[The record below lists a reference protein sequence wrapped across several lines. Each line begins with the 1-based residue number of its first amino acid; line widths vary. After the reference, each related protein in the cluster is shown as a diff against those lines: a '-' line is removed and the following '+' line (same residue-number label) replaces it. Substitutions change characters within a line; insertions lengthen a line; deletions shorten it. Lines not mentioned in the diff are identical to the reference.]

1 MEEQKNEN
9 VEKVNNEVKA
19 EVKTENGKG
28 KKSKK
33 GLIIA
38 IIAVVLAIIVG
49 ISLFVAYHS
58 SQFALLVSET
68 NKITS
73 MEMLKADGTVDQDAK
88 IDMEIK
94 TKGSYAVVEQ
104 TLKEYLNETLETSKK
119 APEIIKTEDIEKL
132 MSFENIKND
141 GPEFTQTKAKIA
153 EMRKAGEEYIEQLLS
168 LCEKERFLTVIDDK
182 DISDY
187 YKEIYKKLAVDEETE
202 KELNET
208 KEKGE
213 KAKKQITASFDYIE
227 NIFNFL
233 SEHKSDWTIMG
244 NQIMFY
250 NQSVLNQYQ
259 QIVSNVPEEIK

>member
-9 VEKVNNEVKA
+9 VENVNNEVKA

>member
-9 VEKVNNEVKA
+9 VENVNNEVKA

-38 IIAVVLAIIVG
+38 IIAVVLAIIIG

>member
-1 MEEQKNEN
+1 
-9 VEKVNNEVKA
+9 
-19 EVKTENGKG
+19 
-28 KKSKK
+28 
-33 GLIIA
+33 
-38 IIAVVLAIIVG
+38 
-49 ISLFVAYHS
+49 
-58 SQFALLVSET
+58 
-68 NKITS
+68 
-73 MEMLKADGTVDQDAK
+73 
-88 IDMEIK
+88 
-94 TKGSYAVVEQ
+94 
-104 TLKEYLNETLETSKK
+104 
-119 APEIIKTEDIEKL
+119 
-132 MSFENIKND
+132 
-141 GPEFTQTKAKIA
+141 
-153 EMRKAGEEYIEQLLS
+153 MRKAGEEYIEQLLS

-259 QIVSNVPEEIK
+259 QIVSNVPGEIK

>member
-19 EVKTENGKG
+19 EVKTEEKKG

-38 IIAVVLAIIVG
+38 IIAVALAIIIG

-104 TLKEYLNETLETSKK
+104 TLKEYLNETLKKKKK

-259 QIVSNVPEEIK
+259 QIVSNVPQEIK

>member
-9 VEKVNNEVKA
+9 VENVNNEVKA

-49 ISLFVAYHS
+49 ISLFVAYRS

-233 SEHKSDWTIMG
+233 S
-244 NQIMFY
+244 
-250 NQSVLNQYQ
+250 
-259 QIVSNVPEEIK
+259 

>member
-259 QIVSNVPEEIK
+259 QIVSNVPGEIK

>member
-9 VEKVNNEVKA
+9 VEKVNSEVKA
-19 EVKTENGKG
+19 EVKTEEKKA

-38 IIAVVLAIIVG
+38 IIAVVLAIIIG

-68 NKITS
+68 SKITS
-73 MEMLKADGTVDQDAK
+73 MEMLKADGTVDPNAK

-259 QIVSNVPEEIK
+259 QIVSNVPQEIK

>member
-9 VEKVNNEVKA
+9 VENVNNEVKA

-259 QIVSNVPEEIK
+259 QIVSNVPGEIK